1 MKKFN
6 FSKGMIIGLLTLA
19 LCLTC
24 FGYVKV
30 SAEEETPTAPA
41 AVGATFDAD
50 KNELTAE
57 AEAVVYVLKKEK
69 GNVIKAG
76 STSYGTTSKKITVED
91 LGIKS
96 TTKDV
101 YLYICNKEF
110 EADGKSINANF
121 IIKAQA
127 AKKVVATIN
136 YAKADKADA
145 TDVLSIVATDA
156 KKKEIENPVA
166 IWAAEIDGEFAVA
179 TDAEKGFTGA
189 ALKTML
195 DEDGGTIFV
204 KMQGK
209 DGASGT
215 AQFASKALKVKIAK
229 PANAPKVKIDY
240 VKGTVAIKNG
250 FDYCVLTAK
259 GTPNTWKTILPFNKS
274 GKAEDS
280 TIDTADFAPAAKP
293 DTAAHKAMFTKEKI
307 AAVEVDKL
315 LGNNA
320 EIYLYVRKSATAK
333 KPASKYNDDD
343 IKIVKRDDAPAFAEV
358 KGETSDKKVTTFVS
372 SLSDCEFLILAPGTD
387 PETADLSGAKWV
399 KLTDKG
405 IILKKTATKVSKSKS
420 NTLKV
425 DSVVLVRKAAVKG
438 EKLASKYAVT
448 TIEEKTETVEEVVTT
463 TYLWK
468 TTE

>member
-24 FGYVKV
+24 FGYVKA
-30 SAEEETPTAPA
+30 SAEEAETPTVPAP
-41 AVGATFDAD
+41 VTATFDAD

-101 YLYICNKEF
+101 YLYICDKEF
-110 EADGKSINANF
+110 ESDGKSINANF

-136 YAKADKADA
+136 YAKADTADA

-156 KKKEIENPVA
+156 KKKEIEEPAA
-166 IWAAEIDGEFAVA
+166 IWAEEIDGAYAAAA
-179 TDAEKGFTGA
+179 TFKGSV
-189 ALKTML
+189 LKAML

-204 KMQGK
+204 KMQGVS
-209 DGASGT
+209 GASGT

-250 FDYCVLTAK
+250 FDYCVLAAK
-259 GTPNTWKTILPFNKS
+259 GTPDTWKTILPFNKL

-293 DTAAHKAMFTKEKI
+293 DTAEHKAMFTKEKI
-307 AAVEVDKL
+307 AAVEVDEL
-315 LGNNA
+315 LGHNA

-343 IKIVKRDDAPAFAEV
+343 IKIVKRDDAPEFAEV

-468 TTE
+468 TKE